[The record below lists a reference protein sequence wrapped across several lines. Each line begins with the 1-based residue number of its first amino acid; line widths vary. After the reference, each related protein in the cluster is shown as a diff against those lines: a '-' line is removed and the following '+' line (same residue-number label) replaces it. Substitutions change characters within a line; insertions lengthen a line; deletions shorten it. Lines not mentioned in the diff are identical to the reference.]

1 MIRRPPRSTRTDTL
15 FPYTTLFRSAAAPEK
30 LPALYDAI
38 DGIVADL
45 RDKPIGDDELHRARE
60 PMVERFRQSLKT
72 NRGWYGMML
81 AAAYSAQTTNHAP
94 TEVEGVQG
102 VTPARLQEHA
112 SHYLVHDKAMRH
124 SDNGRKSGRG

>member
-72 NRGWYGMML
+72 NRGGYGMML
-81 AAAYSAQTTNHAP
+81 SAAYSPETIHHALRQ
-94 TEVEGVQG
+94 VGVVQG
-102 VTPARLQEHA
+102 ATPARLQNPA
-112 SHYLVHDKAMRH
+112 RQDLLPDKATRL
-124 SDNGRKSGRG
+124 

>member
-1 MIRRPPRSTRTDTL
+1 MRISDWSSDVCLPISA
-15 FPYTTLFRSAAAPEK
+15 SAAAAPEK

-60 PMVERFRQSLKT
+60 PMVERFRPSLKT

-81 AAAYSAQTTNHAP
+81 AAAYSPETINDALN
-94 TEVEGVQG
+94 EVEVVPGRSDERRVG
-102 VTPARLQEHA
+102 KECVRTCRSRVSA
-112 SHYLVHDKAMRH
+112 HDETK
-124 SDNGRKSGRG
+124 KTQTK

>member
-60 PMVERFRQSLKT
+60 PMVERLRQSLKT

-81 AAAYSAQTTNHAP
+81 AAAYSPEKINDAP
-94 TEVEGVQG
+94 TEVEVVQEIG
-102 VTPARLQEHA
+102 RA
-112 SHYLVHDKAMRH
+112 SCRDRVSKYVYISVVAVSIK
-124 SDNGRKSGRG
+124 NKIK